1 MIERDST
8 AATTPGAAGGRIE
21 RGLSRIL
28 ARGTERR
35 DFLDRMATND
45 LARLAPG
52 QGAPTFLLERTGRVV
67 DRLLVL
73 ERGQEALL
81 LGSAGRGAA
90 ALEWLAKYV
99 IADDVTLRDVGEET
113 GLVTVLGKAAP
124 EVLKR
129 RFGVAAAELA
139 PWDHRS
145 GSPPFEETLVV
156 RAEDVGGK
164 SFHVIAPRASMPAV
178 EAALA
183 ELPVVS
189 EPTYRALRI
198 EAGVPA
204 FGEEFTERSIP
215 LELRALDHISFTKG
229 CYVGQEVIA
238 RLHNFHRVKRALAR
252 VQIEGP
258 PPSAGAEL
266 REGDEVVGS
275 VASAAALAGA
285 TFALAFVEQGRQ
297 TPGRALVV
305 QDGAERSAAR
315 VLTLTPSGDPS

>member
-1 MIERDST
+1 VIERDV
-8 AATTPGAAGGRIE
+8 AAAQALQGGRIE

-28 ARGTERR
+28 ARGGERR

-45 LARLAPG
+45 LAKLAPG

-73 ERGQEALL
+73 ERGEEALL

-90 ALEWLAKYV
+90 ALEWLTKYI
-99 IADDVTLRDVGEET
+99 IADDVELRDVTEET

-124 EVLKR
+124 DVLSR
-129 RFGVAAAELA
+129 RFGVAAAELP
-139 PWDHRS
+139 PWDHRR
-145 GSPPFEETLVV
+145 GAPPFEEAAVV

-164 SFHVIAPRASMPAV
+164 SFHVIAPRASREAV
-178 EAALA
+178 AAALA
-183 ELPVVS
+183 ELPVIS
-189 EPTYRALRI
+189 EATYRALRI

-252 VQIEGP
+252 VQIDGP
-258 PPSAGAEL
+258 APSAGAEL

-275 VASAAALAGA
+275 VASAAAHGGT
-285 TFALAFVEQGRQ
+285 TFALAFVEQGRE
-297 TPGRALVV
+297 TPGRSLVV
-305 QDGAERSAAR
+305 EDGAGRRAAR
-315 VLTLTPSGDPS
+315 ILTLTPSGDPS